1 MSNREAL
8 AGAAALVA
16 ASSFVATG
24 MAIVIA
30 LIIRGEVY
38 EPPAWSDEPSCVV
51 TVPHDLGEPMFWA
64 CSNGVRLRIEVE
76 K

>member
-1 MSNREAL
+1 MSNHVSLTAS
-8 AGAAALVA
+8 ALVGPA
-16 ASSFVATG
+16 V
-24 MAIVIA
+24 MIA